1 MKKHISDLYRILIL
15 MMIDRIKLNVVCA
28 DKIPGKCYGS
38 GLQFWKILEKCLH
51 GAFVLLKFGKLTI

>member
-1 MKKHISDLYRILIL
+1 

-51 GAFVLLKFGKLTI
+51 GALTNHLFY